1 MKNKLV
7 KASLAGVAVVA
18 IAAGGTTFSA
28 WSDYDTLEGS
38 QAGAEELTLVLN
50 EPNTQN
56 FDNMKLAPGVGND
69 FEFVVASRQGQ
80 TIPNAS
86 LRLQL
91 VDLIGDEDGCT
102 STNSE
107 AAVDANCSDVNSEGE
122 FIDEARINVN
132 VSAPTTDPD
141 ACSGAHPRGSKQTSI
156 SLRQLRDN
164 TAANPLN
171 LLPTGDNLGPGE
183 RICVAM
189 GLSMPTSATNASQGD
204 SASFNIKF
212 LLDQVV

>member
-91 VDLIGDEDGCT
+91 VDLIRSHGFRCGYV
-102 STNSE
+102 SE
-107 AAVDANCSDVNSEGE
+107 RGLE
-122 FIDEARINVN
+122 F
-132 VSAPTTDPD
+132 
-141 ACSGAHPRGSKQTSI
+141 GFLH
-156 SLRQLRDN
+156 
-164 TAANPLN
+164 
-171 LLPTGDNLGPGE
+171 E
-183 RICVAM
+183 RILPA
-189 GLSMPTSATNASQGD
+189 ATGRRA
-204 SASFNIKF
+204 A
-212 LLDQVV
+212 